1 MLGFAGQIQGF
12 FLVDFDLVRDDVF
25 RLLDVFGSQELLGAR
40 AARSAFSVVVPFDVD
55 GHGDPLRLC
64 VSSMALCLF
73 WVLLA
78 STKFPLAGT
87 PTKW

>member
-40 AARSAFSVVVPFDVD
+40 TARSAFSVVVPFDIG
-55 GHGDPLRLC
+55 GHWI
-64 VSSMALCLF
+64 CLA
-73 WVLLA
+73 V
-78 STKFPLAGT
+78 GN
-87 PTKW
+87 

>member
-1 MLGFAGQIQGF
+1 MLGSAGQFQCL

-25 RLLDVFGSQELLGAR
+25 RLLDVFGSQELLGAC

-55 GHGDPLRLC
+55 GHGGPLQLC
-64 VSSMALCLF
+64 VHSMALCVP
-73 WVLLA
+73 WVLLE
-78 STKFPLAGT
+78 SSKFLLAGF